1 MKKLMAVATVGLIV
15 LCLLSLSWYETQV
28 VSSYGFV
35 LRKMGGSAGWGF
47 ALAIGGALA
56 CATIGT
62 ATGGLACSVVIA
74 G

>member
-1 MKKLMAVATVGLIV
+1 MKKLMAVTTVCFIL

-28 VSSYGFV
+28 VSSYGYV
-35 LRKMGGSAGWGF
+35 LSKMGASAGWGF
-47 ALAIGGALA
+47 VLAVGGAVA

-62 ATGGLACSVVIA
+62 ATGGLACGFVIA